1 MTEVHPSLL
10 AADFSKLTHELKE
23 VATADG
29 IHLDV
34 MDGVFVPNISFG
46 PVVVKA
52 VRRVTALPLDSHL
65 MIIEPQRYVEAFR
78 KAGADMITIHIETA
92 DDPPTVIK
100 QIKELD
106 AEVGL
111 SLNPETPLSSLF
123 PFLADVDQVLVM
135 SVHPGFG
142 GQTFMWESIDRIE
155 ELAQIRVKRELQF
168 RIAVDGG
175 VGPENAAE
183 IVAAGA
189 DVLVAGTSVFGRDDR
204 ALAIAELRGTDA

>member
-1 MTEVHPSLL
+1 MIEVHPSLL
-10 AADFSKLTHELKE
+10 AADFSKLMHELKE

-46 PVVVKA
+46 PVVVNA
-52 VRRVTALPLDSHL
+52 VRRVTALPLDCHL
-65 MIIEPQRYVEAFR
+65 MIIEPQRYLKAFR

-92 DDPPTVIK
+92 DDPPAVIK
-100 QIKELD
+100 QIRELD

-111 SLNPETPLSSLF
+111 SLNPETPLSSLL

-142 GQTFMWESIDRIE
+142 GQAFMWESIDRIE
-155 ELAQIRVKRELQF
+155 ELAHCRAERELSF

-175 VGPENAAE
+175 VGPENAEE

-189 DVLVAGTSVFGRDDR
+189 DVLVGGTSVFGRDDR
-204 ALAIAELRGTDA
+204 ALAIDKLRGTEA

>member
-1 MTEVHPSLL
+1 MTEIYPSLL
-10 AADFSKLTHELKE
+10 AADFSKLSQELKS
-23 VATADG
+23 VATGNG

-65 MIIEPQRYVEAFR
+65 MIIEPQRYLEEFR
-78 KAGADMITIHIETA
+78 EAGADMITIHIETA
-92 DDPPTVIK
+92 DDPPTVIRKIK
-100 QIKELD
+100 QLD

-135 SVHPGFG
+135 SVQPGFG
-142 GQTFMWESIDRIE
+142 GQAFMWESIDRIE
-155 ELAQIRVKRELQF
+155 ELVKIRTDRELPFQ
-168 RIAVDGG
+168 IAVDGG

-183 IVAAGA
+183 LIAAGT
-189 DVLVAGTSVFGRDDR
+189 DILVAGTSVFGRDDR
-204 ALAIAELRGTDA
+204 SAAIASLRTAAE

>member
-1 MTEVHPSLL
+1 MIEVHPSLL
-10 AADFSKLTHELKE
+10 AADFSKLMYELKE

-46 PVVVKA
+46 PVVVNA
-52 VRRVTALPLDSHL
+52 VRRVTALPLDCHL
-65 MIIEPQRYVEAFR
+65 MIIEPQRYLKAFR
-78 KAGADMITIHIETA
+78 KAGADMITIHVETV
-92 DDPPTVIK
+92 DDPPAVIK
-100 QIKELD
+100 EIRKLD

-111 SLNPETPLSSLF
+111 TLNPETHLSSLL
-123 PFLADVDQVLVM
+123 PFLAGVDQVLVM
-135 SVHPGFG
+135 SVRPGFG
-142 GQTFMWESIDRIE
+142 GQAFMWESIDRIE
-155 ELAQIRVKRELQF
+155 ELAHYRAERELSF

-189 DVLVAGTSVFGRDDR
+189 DVLVGGTSIFGRDDR
-204 ALAIAELRGTDA
+204 ALAIKELRGAEA

>member
-1 MTEVHPSLL
+1 MEIYPSLL
-10 AADFSKLTHELKE
+10 AADFSKLGQELKS

-52 VRRVTALPLDSHL
+52 VRRATALPLDSHL
-65 MIIEPQRYVEAFR
+65 MIIEPQRYLEAFR
-78 KAGADMITIHIETA
+78 RAGSDMITIHIETA
-92 DDPPTVIK
+92 DDPPMVIK

-111 SLNPETPLSSLF
+111 SLNPEPPLSSLF
-123 PFLADVDQVLVM
+123 PFLAEVDQVLVM

-142 GQTFMWESIDRIE
+142 GQKFMWDSIDRIE
-155 ELAQIRVKRELQF
+155 ELVKIRTEREFSF

-183 IVAAGA
+183 VIAAGA
-189 DVLVAGTSVFGRDDR
+189 DILVAGSSIFGEKSRADR
-204 ALAIAELRGTDA
+204 IEALRVAGI